1 MKYDICII
9 GGAGHVGLPLGVAF
23 ANANKKTILFDINKQ
38 SLDTILSGT
47 FPFREENGDEALKE
61 ALKKGTLFTT
71 TNESSISE
79 SKFLIMII
87 GTPIDEYLNPDFT
100 GLMKTLKLHSDHY
113 RDGQVLILRST
124 VYPGT
129 SRHVQKFFTDIK
141 KNVQVVFCPER
152 IVEGYALRELKELP
166 QIIAGFN
173 SEAIQLASDLFK
185 TLTEKIVLVSD
196 PMEAEL
202 AKLFSNA
209 WRYIKFAVAN
219 QFFMIANEQGLDYH
233 HIHNAM
239 TKDYARNADLP
250 RPGFAAGPC
259 LFKDTMQLAAFN
271 NNNFFL
277 GHSAMLINEGL
288 PNYIIQKIKHSFQNK
303 NNNQDLK
310 FMTIGILGMAFKA
323 ESDDHRDSLSYKLR
337 KIAETEADIVL
348 CHDVYIKDPLFV
360 SINDLISKSDII
372 ILGTPHKEYS
382 KINPKSYPKKIF
394 IDIWN
399 MWDIN
404 IFETKNI

>member
-23 ANANKKTILFDINKQ
+23 ANANKKTILLDINKQ
-38 SLDTILSGT
+38 ALDIILSGT
-47 FPFREENGDEALKE
+47 FPFKEEGGDNALKK
-61 ALKKGTLFTT
+61 ALKKGTLFATSD
-71 TNESSISE
+71 ESVIGE
-79 SKFLIMII
+79 SKFLIMTI

-100 GLMKTLKLHSDHY
+100 GLMKILKLYSNYY
-113 RDGQVLILRST
+113 RDGQILILRST

-129 SRHVQKFFTDIK
+129 SGNVQKFFNNK
-141 KNVQVVFCPER
+141 KKKVQVVFCPER
-152 IVEGYALRELKELP
+152 IVEGCALRELKELP
-166 QIIAGFN
+166 QIVAGFDV
-173 SEAIQLASDLFK
+173 EAVKIVSDLFK
-185 TLTEKIVLVSD
+185 TLTKKIVLVSD

-219 QFFMIANEQGLDYH
+219 QFFMIASKEGLDYYK
-233 HIHNAM
+233 IHNAM

-259 LFKDTMQLAAFN
+259 LFKDTMQLVAFN

-288 PNYIIQKIKHSFQNK
+288 PSYIIQKTKRSFQNK

-310 FMTIGILGMAFKA
+310 SMTIGILGMAFKA
-323 ESDDHRDSLSYKLR
+323 ESDDPRDSLSYKLR
-337 KIAETEADIVL
+337 KIAETEVNTVI
-348 CHDVYIKDPLFV
+348 CHDVYIKDPSFV
-360 SINDLISKSDII
+360 SVDDLISKSDII
-372 ILGTPHKEYS
+372 ILGTPHKEYL
-382 KINPKSYPKKIF
+382 KINPKTYPQKIF
-394 IDIWN
+394 IDIWGV
-399 MWDIN
+399 WDADISK
-404 IFETKNI
+404 TKNI